1 MPRLL
6 LVDDNPSIHR
16 IAESLLAPTDIEL
29 TCADSA
35 EDALDRLAR
44 GERFDVALVDT
55 AMPGMDGWTLLAKLR
70 TMEATAH
77 LPIALMAG
85 VLDPVDPV
93 KLAKAPV
100 QGFLKK
106 PIELRELGER
116 VKTLLATPVV
126 PVVEASPFSTI
137 PSTPI
142 KDLFPHP
149 EPSLPEY
156 RADFLPEMPDLSEPP
171 EPAGLEPLV
180 VSDEADLL
188 VLGPED
194 LWPEDPELDQGIPL
208 EAAPEIQLELEEL
221 DLESLQDLTDEPLSM
236 PPYEEVAASL
246 VVDHD
251 PSEEQVVE
259 FPPLKVDT
267 FFPEPE
273 EEALLTITGLDDLDV
288 LEAKL
293 PVADEPEAELE
304 PALGTNPEPE
314 LLEDLLDLSA
324 QEPPAPA
331 AGGQALAAEGQSGFD
346 TQRSPQALSPA
357 VASADSSQAQA
368 VLQALL
374 AEPVLMDAL
383 VTALV
388 ARMGDKVL
396 REVLWEAL
404 PDLAER
410 LQR

>member
-1 MPRLL
+1 
-6 LVDDNPSIHR
+6 
-16 IAESLLAPTDIEL
+16 
-29 TCADSA
+29 
-35 EDALDRLAR
+35 
-44 GERFDVALVDT
+44 
-55 AMPGMDGWTLLAKLR
+55 
-70 TMEATAH
+70 
-77 LPIALMAG
+77 
-85 VLDPVDPV
+85 
-93 KLAKAPV
+93 
-100 QGFLKK
+100 
-106 PIELRELGER
+106 
-116 VKTLLATPVV
+116 
-126 PVVEASPFSTI
+126 
-137 PSTPI
+137 
-142 KDLFPHP
+142 
-149 EPSLPEY
+149 
-156 RADFLPEMPDLSEPP
+156 
-171 EPAGLEPLV
+171 
-180 VSDEADLL
+180 
-188 VLGPED
+188 
-194 LWPEDPELDQGIPL
+194 
-208 EAAPEIQLELEEL
+208 
-221 DLESLQDLTDEPLSM
+221 M